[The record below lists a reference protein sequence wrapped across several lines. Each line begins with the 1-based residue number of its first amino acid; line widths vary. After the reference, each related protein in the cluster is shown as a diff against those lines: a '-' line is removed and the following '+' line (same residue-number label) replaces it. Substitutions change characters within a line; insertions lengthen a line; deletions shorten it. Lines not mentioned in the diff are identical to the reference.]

1 MNNNGSSR
9 LTLSETAECPAGAE
23 VLVLAGSLTLS
34 EATCRTALAQTD
46 RLLVGVVVLVHGAGD
61 AGVDKQLT
69 CGPNKTEQVSQ
80 IENNEIMIYP
90 P

>member
-9 LTLSETAECPAGAE
+9 LTFSETAECPAGAE
-23 VLVLAGSLTLS
+23 VLVLAGSLTLP
-34 EATCRTALAQTD
+34 EAARCAALAQTD